1 MSLEDFF
8 QPIDFE
14 LASDEHGDTRLHQTL
29 RIYREGNFPELEGVQ
44 VALFGVN
51 EDRRSEFNKGCKGAT
66 RVRHFFY
73 ALHKYDMPLE
83 VADLGNIDAGHS
95 IEDTDAAVK
104 LVCTELLKQNIIP
117 LIIGGS
123 QDLTYANYTAYES
136 LEQTVNLVSVD
147 HRLDF
152 GETGTQFTSTNY
164 LNRIVLHQP
173 NYLFNFSNIGH
184 QRYLVDK
191 DLIELMEKM
200 YFDLYRLGD
209 VNTNIVNT
217 EPVVR
222 NADILS
228 IDISAIRYSDAPGTA
243 ASGPNGLYG
252 EYACQLSRYAGMSD
266 KLTSFGIYEYQ
277 PDLDPR
283 GITAHLIAQMIWC
296 FLEGITLRKKDFPVG
311 SKEDYTKYI
320 VDLSTSEHQL
330 VFYKSPR
337 TDRWWMDIPY
347 PAGMRNKYER
357 HHLVPCTYDEY
368 QTATNDDMPN
378 RWWRTYQKLT

>member
-8 QPIDFE
+8 QPIEFE

-29 RIYREGNFPELEGVQ
+29 RIYRDGNFPELNGIQ

-51 EDRRSEFNKGCKGAT
+51 EDRRSEFNKGCTGAT
-66 RVRHFFY
+66 RVRHFLY
-73 ALHKYDMPLE
+73 ALHKYDLPLE
-83 VADLGNIDAGHS
+83 VADLGNIEAGHS
-95 IEDTDAAVK
+95 IEDTDAAIK

-123 QDLTYANYTAYES
+123 QDLTYANYMAYES

-152 GETGTQFTSTNY
+152 GEAGATFTSTNY
-164 LNRIVLHQP
+164 LNKIVLHQP

-209 VNTNIVNT
+209 VNSNIVNT
-217 EPVVR
+217 EPIVR
-222 NADILS
+222 NADIVS
-228 IDISAIRYSDAPGTA
+228 IDISAVRYSDAPGTS

-277 PDLDPR
+277 PDLDPT
-283 GITAHLIAQMIWC
+283 GVTAHLIAQMIWC
-296 FLEGITLRKKDFPVG
+296 FLEGITLRKNDFPIG
-311 SKEDYTKYI
+311 SKDDYTKYI

-337 TDRWWMDIPY
+337 SDRWWMDIPY
-347 PAGMRNKYER
+347 PAGMKNKYER